1 VTGEAIHQLAVAD
14 SGCGDIR
21 VRFEN
26 LELSVEYEFRASGQ
40 DQLGH
45 LRFVGVVAF
54 RFVNELHSV
63 GFASG
68 SYDAVVEI
76 SPSPWLEQL
85 RAIEPSGFEQLRD
98 RHHFALL
105 LSSNGYLEV
114 VARELVIDAAT
125 LGLLEDESAAA
136 PR

>member
-1 VTGEAIHQLAVAD
+1 MTTTAIHQLAVPD

-26 LELSVEYEFRASGQ
+26 LELGVEYEFRAAGQ

-76 SPSPWLEQL
+76 SPSPRMEQL
-85 RAIEPSGFEQLRD
+85 RALEPSGFEQLRD

-114 VARELVIDAAT
+114 VARELVVDAPT
-125 LGLLEDESAAA
+125 LGLLGDESGAA